1 MHIRTKCT
9 SCGFEYTAPA
19 SFAGRSV
26 KCRNC
31 GAVFELR
38 GATEDEGGID
48 LSAIEASLEQ
58 DAPPLGD
65 GYGGAGYG
73 VNRTR
78 MERTFAE
85 PMAVAGAGPGAV
97 RRTGPWAFPGG
108 RELDQFVP
116 WIAAISGLIL
126 VVVGATAEAETSGGA
141 SAGRVIFSLLGL
153 LLVMWPAAHTGLKL
167 GLKNARVMEPP
178 TLAIRSL
185 AAASVTGAAAMLLW
199 SSGSGG
205 LMPLV
210 LGLVVGLIIT
220 LLLVWAMGR
229 LLPHELPTALTY
241 SGFGLSGGVLIVA
254 ILAIALNALAG
265 VIAKATD
272 QADHIGKSPIAQH
285 LKWPAPAKPADPVTP
300 TVARKPD
307 AGPAVPEVPGD
318 PFLIQRAEQPLPRHG
333 FMVSTGYLA
342 PSIALVNDSLQPAA
356 LEVWSTRPWKP
367 QNAPTAFT
375 RQMSRGMY
383 RLSPDGRTLARIT
396 QLPRFGIESVLP
408 SGQPA
413 YPLAELVNRPTGQDL
428 VGFVS
433 PTRLLVRSNGSDKSV
448 TLSMTELGR
457 SGDPALQM
465 PLPGGLSVE
474 NAPGTVQIVA
484 GGQAVAVAG
493 RRGGSA
499 TASSEVVLIRTD
511 LSSTKRLSLPVSP
524 RVQLTPTG
532 IGATTDLGFI
542 GLLIA
547 GDGELFLYTWSL
559 SGSNATA
566 SGGSGGLIDP
576 LLEVNLGSESLLR
589 GSFDT
594 SMNPLVWLDVN
605 TLLLFGR
612 HVVDATTGRVLR
624 TLDEPETTAVLDYAD
639 DVLTLVRGERLVQL
653 TLKPDGLKR

>member
-1 MHIRTKCT
+1 
-9 SCGFEYTAPA
+9 
-19 SFAGRSV
+19 
-26 KCRNC
+26 
-31 GAVFELR
+31 
-38 GATEDEGGID
+38 
-48 LSAIEASLEQ
+48 
-58 DAPPLGD
+58 
-65 GYGGAGYG
+65 
-73 VNRTR
+73 
-78 MERTFAE
+78 
-85 PMAVAGAGPGAV
+85 
-97 RRTGPWAFPGG
+97 
-108 RELDQFVP
+108 
-116 WIAAISGLIL
+116 
-126 VVVGATAEAETSGGA
+126 
-141 SAGRVIFSLLGL
+141 
-153 LLVMWPAAHTGLKL
+153 
-167 GLKNARVMEPP
+167 
-178 TLAIRSL
+178 
-185 AAASVTGAAAMLLW
+185 
-199 SSGSGG
+199 
-205 LMPLV
+205 
-210 LGLVVGLIIT
+210 
-220 LLLVWAMGR
+220 
-229 LLPHELPTALTY
+229 
-241 SGFGLSGGVLIVA
+241 
-254 ILAIALNALAG
+254 
-265 VIAKATD
+265 
-272 QADHIGKSPIAQH
+272 
-285 LKWPAPAKPADPVTP
+285 
-300 TVARKPD
+300 
-307 AGPAVPEVPGD
+307 
-318 PFLIQRAEQPLPRHG
+318 
-333 FMVSTGYLA
+333 
-342 PSIALVNDSLQPAA
+342 
-356 LEVWSTRPWKP
+356 
-367 QNAPTAFT
+367 
-375 RQMSRGMY
+375 MY